1 MERIELQERCRECV
15 EMFEQFYEGKH
26 NKYSAAYAM
35 GTIKKLSKDIPALL
49 DALDAETKRA
59 EALERAIKR
68 ILIDGI
74 EYHLCDFCVCP
85 IDVCYDCDFG
95 SLWQFDE
102 AKFADRGEQ
111 IND

>member
-1 MERIELQERCRECV
+1 VNDIIRELLNVEEMYKNKKHGFGEIVVADMAYSCRIEIEKLQ
-15 EMFEQFYEGKH
+15 
-26 NKYSAAYAM
+26 
-35 GTIKKLSKDIPALL
+35 KDRDRWKA
-49 DALDAETKRA
+49 RA